1 MGDLEPYMDEMFIKR
16 AFETS
21 GENIVS
27 VKVIRNKATGQ
38 TLGYGFIE
46 FANSTSARD
55 AMLKL
60 NGKLIPGAPVSF
72 IRIIRPL
79 DLNFKLNKSFFVMTN
94 GKSRGYGFVR
104 FLTESDM
111 DKALIEMQNY
121 CGLGYKPIRVSLAI
135 PKRYN
140 ADGSLVVTTTA
151 SETSSVVPSGMPDPF
166 TAAVAAAVT
175 GNSAAQAEY
184 YQAYQQY
191 YQQYY
196 ASQYAA
202 QFYSS
207 ESSTNGDLA
216 NSGITSIAGGGTLVG
231 DATVQQHAFVDAAAS
246 HLYARALQQGTG
258 SHEYAPEPH
267 VLSSACDRPRHVDDL
282 DEVFNFLEASR
293 WHVTDPSLGL
303 FIKIRP

>member
-1 MGDLEPYMDEMFIKR
+1 
-16 AFETS
+16 
-21 GENIVS
+21 
-27 VKVIRNKATGQ
+27 
-38 TLGYGFIE
+38 
-46 FANSTSARD
+46 
-55 AMLKL
+55 
-60 NGKLIPGAPVSF
+60 
-72 IRIIRPL
+72 
-79 DLNFKLNKSFFVMTN
+79 
-94 GKSRGYGFVR
+94 
-104 FLTESDM
+104 M

-140 ADGSLVVTTTA
+140 ADGSLVVTTSA
-151 SETSSVVPSGMPDPF
+151 SEPLSVVPSGMPDPF

-207 ESSTNGDLA
+207 ESSTTGDLT
-216 NSGITSIAGGGTLVG
+216 NSGITSMAGGGTLIG

-246 HLYARALQQGTG
+246 HLYARALQQSAG
-258 SHEYAPEPH
+258 SQEYAPDPY

-282 DEVFNFLEASR
+282 DEVFNFLESSR
-293 WHVTDPSLGL
+293 WHISDPSLGL
-303 FIKIRP
+303 FVKIKP

>member
-1 MGDLEPYMDEMFIKR
+1 MHFNHDF
-16 AFETS
+16 T
-21 GENIVS
+21 
-27 VKVIRNKATGQ
+27 
-38 TLGYGFIE
+38 
-46 FANSTSARD
+46 AR
-55 AMLKL
+55 
-60 NGKLIPGAPVSF
+60 
-72 IRIIRPL
+72 
-79 DLNFKLNKSFFVMTN
+79 
-94 GKSRGYGFVR
+94 YH
-104 FLTESDM
+104 FL
-111 DKALIEMQNY
+111 
-121 CGLGYKPIRVSLAI
+121 
-135 PKRYN
+135 
-140 ADGSLVVTTTA
+140 
-151 SETSSVVPSGMPDPF
+151 GMPDPF

-258 SHEYAPEPH
+258 SHEYAPGILYHHPI
-267 VLSSACDRPRHVDDL
+267 
-282 DEVFNFLEASR
+282 NQQ
-293 WHVTDPSLGL
+293 
-303 FIKIRP
+303 FIFV